1 MITYIKKDQP
11 QYKANL
17 HCHSTVSDGKLTPAE
32 LKDAYKNH
40 GYSILCITD
49 HETPCDHTDLTDEDF
64 LMLTGYEAYIRQ
76 TEGKHDAY
84 RSEVHIN
91 LFAKDPHNVAVVN
104 YNPGYCHYV
113 KDEAAR
119 EALVKVG
126 SQEKRE
132 YTVEYINNFVKTAR
146 ENGRKTSKPVLQYT
160 KDGVFVK
167 RFNSGK
173 EAARETGIDHS
184 HILECCA
191 GKRYKSVGG
200 YVWQFEKRSVALS
213 DSQF

>member
-1 MITYIKKDQP
+1 MSETWLPVVGYEGLYEVSNLGNIRSLFRYKKILKPSPSWAGYLTVELFKDKKRKRVTVHRLVAQAFIQNPDNLPVVNHKDETRTNNHADNLEWCDTRYNLTYGTAMQRRI
-11 QYKANL
+11 A
-17 HCHSTVSDGKLTPAE
+17 
-32 LKDAYKNH
+32 
-40 GYSILCITD
+40 
-49 HETPCDHTDLTDEDF
+49 HTDYSKEI
-64 LMLTGYEAYIRQ
+64 YKKI
-76 TEGKHDAY
+76 
-84 RSEVHIN
+84 
-91 LFAKDPHNVAVVN
+91 
-104 YNPGYCHYV
+104 
-113 KDEAAR
+113 
-119 EALVKVG
+119 
-126 SQEKRE
+126 
-132 YTVEYINNFVKTAR
+132 AR